1 MQMSENSAILA
12 GVVPSSGTTEQ
23 PALQTPPPLETLT
36 QPASVG
42 WDFYAQLATEFVV
55 ALVAGLLIYYVVSWV
70 AQRFVGRT
78 STRLD
83 DLLYKYLKT
92 PAKVGIP
99 LLCVMFARS
108 GGGLQG
114 VALPI
119 LDKALQLAVIAT
131 VTWLVLAFI
140 NACADYIKL
149 KNDISVPDNRES
161 RRVRTQ
167 VAVVGQTLRA
177 LVVVA
182 GVAMALM
189 SFPQIKQ
196 LGAGLLASAGI
207 VGIAVGIAARP
218 VLENIIAGIQ
228 IGITQPIRLDD
239 VVIVEGEWGR
249 VEEITMTYVVV
260 KIWDERRLILPFS
273 KFISNS
279 FQNWTR
285 NSSEILGTI
294 FVWVDYAADVERIR
308 QRAQKIV
315 AAEPLWDKRVFV
327 LQVTETTERAVQLRV
342 LVSAANA
349 SSAWDLRVAVRE
361 KLIAFLQKEM
371 PEVLPQSRWFELAPG
386 TSGCGV

>member
-1 MQMSENSAILA
+1 MSENSAILA